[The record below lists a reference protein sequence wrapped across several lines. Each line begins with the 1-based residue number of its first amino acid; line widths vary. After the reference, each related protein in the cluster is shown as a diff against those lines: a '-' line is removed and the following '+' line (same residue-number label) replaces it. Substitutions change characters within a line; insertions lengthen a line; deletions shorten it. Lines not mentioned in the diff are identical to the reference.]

1 MPLTA
6 CCKTRNITQRAAQS
20 AICRIFFFRRW
31 VNPHR
36 HPPTADWCDRS
47 STQSRKI
54 MSALY
59 YDCLLGLP
67 ETSDAFST
75 HPKIVN
81 VHKNKGLEKH
91 SPPTHPHKA
100 PRLTRDADSASA
112 SRSRASAPSA
122 GGSTG
127 GATLGDDVI
136 MVDAVDEDT
145 VVPVMLRVEGAPCMF
160 SLVNYSPA
168 HPNV

>member
-1 MPLTA
+1 
-6 CCKTRNITQRAAQS
+6 
-20 AICRIFFFRRW
+20 
-31 VNPHR
+31 
-36 HPPTADWCDRS
+36 
-47 STQSRKI
+47 

-81 VHKNKGLEKH
+81 AHKNKGLEKH

-112 SRSRASAPSA
+112 SRSRAAAPST
-122 GGSTG
+122 GGSTS
-127 GATLGDDVI
+127 GATLGGDDVI
-136 MVDAVDEDT
+136 MVDPADEDT
-145 VVPVMLRVEGAPCMF
+145 VVPVRLRVEGAPCTF
-160 SLVNYSPA
+160 LLINYSPA
-168 HPNV
+168 HPNVLRASRQAFASHWAIHLGMLYPPH